1 MKKNNEAVSVLF
13 RMYRGGIIAGLMG
26 TIFAASAIS
35 GNAQELSVPNSSLSV
50 GTTSGGVFTWNANG
64 AQQMDEQ
71 TFFYS
76 VGSGTLNSISSI
88 SSGTTTAQTS
98 SSLTEK
104 YANSTLSLT
113 TGYSLGQSG
122 SGANLSTSISL
133 QNLSGTSQTFHFYQ
147 FSYFDLGGSFS
158 GQNVQFL
165 ETTVPY
171 EVVQTASGGGLTGT
185 ISALAGGGLAS
196 VEETAGVY
204 NGSDFGLASGNPAPT
219 FTDSPLSASGNVD
232 FAYEISA
239 TLAANSS
246 ITISELQTVP
256 EPSTVALVSSG
267 LIGAGLLR
275 WRRLAIF
282 KK

>member
-1 MKKNNEAVSVLF
+1 MKKNNKAVSVLF
-13 RMYRGGIIAGLMG
+13 RMYRGGMIGGLG
-26 TIFAASAIS
+26 LISAAFAIS
-35 GNAQELSVPNSSLSV
+35 GNAQMLSVPNSSVSI
-50 GTTSGGVFTWNANG
+50 GTTSGGVFTWNLNG
-64 AQQMDEQ
+64 VQQMDEQ

-88 SSGTTTAQTS
+88 SSGTTTSQTT

-104 YANSTLSLT
+104 YANSTLGLT
-113 TGYSLGQSG
+113 TGYSLGQSAF
-122 SGANLSTSISL
+122 GANLSTSISL
-133 QNLSGTSQTFHFYQ
+133 QNLSGISQTFHFYQ

-171 EVVQTASGGGLTGT
+171 EVVQTGGGGGMTGT

-196 VEETAGVY
+196 VEEVAGVY
-204 NGSDFGLASGNPAPT
+204 NGSNFGLASGNPAPT

-246 ITISELQTVP
+246 ITISELQSVP
-256 EPSTVALVSSG
+256 EPSTVALISSG
-267 LIGAGLLR
+267 LIGVGLLR
-275 WRRLAIF
+275 WRGLAVL